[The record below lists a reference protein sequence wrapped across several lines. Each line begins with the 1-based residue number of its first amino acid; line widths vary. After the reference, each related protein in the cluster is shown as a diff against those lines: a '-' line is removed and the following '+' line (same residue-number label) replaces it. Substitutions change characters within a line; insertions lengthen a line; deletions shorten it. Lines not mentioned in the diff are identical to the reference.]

1 MLDLARDDAPER
13 LAKLMGEHAVDSVIH
28 FAARKQVGES
38 VARPAYYYQSNLGGM
53 ANLLTAMEAP
63 GWRGW
68 CSPRPRRRTGC
79 RTSISYAR
87 TRPCAPINPYGE
99 TKLVGEWLARAAARA
114 WGLRVAN
121 LRYFNVAGAGWDDL
135 GDPAILNLVPMV
147 FDRLE
152 RGEAPRVF
160 GDDYPT
166 PDGTCIRDY
175 VHVLDL
181 ADAHLAALD
190 YLGRDERPYDTF
202 NVGTGSGASV
212 REVIDEVGR
221 ATGLDVTPR
230 VEPRRAGDP
239 PRLVADV
246 SRIHDEL
253 DWTAPNGLPEI
264 VGSAWSAWRPAPDRL
279 SFGRWTGGSSGRGS
293 SRRSRHG
300 CRERARCPRQRARRH
315 RSHSRRRLVRAPD
328 DSADADHGVEDDRAG
343 TDDGTVLQD
352 GSVDNGAFLNDRP
365 RADDRAAADVG

>member
-1 MLDLARDDAPER
+1 MD
-13 LAKLMGEHAVDSVIH
+13 EHAVDSVIH

-53 ANLLTAMEAP
+53 ANLLTAMEAAGVDRLVVSSSAAAYGMP
-63 GWRGW
+63 DVDLVREDG
-68 CSPRPRRRTGC
+68 P
-79 RTSISYAR
+79 AQ
-87 TRPCAPINPYGE
+87 PINPYGE
-99 TKLVGEWLARAAARA
+99 TKLVGEWLARAAAKA

-121 LRYFNVAGAGWDDL
+121 LRYFNVAGAGWDEL

-181 ADAHLAALD
+181 ADAHLMAMDFLT
-190 YLGRDERPYDTF
+190 REERPHDTF

-212 REVIDEVGR
+212 REVIDEIGR
-221 ATGLDVTPR
+221 ATGLDVTPV

-239 PRLVADV
+239 PKLVADV
-246 SRIHDEL
+246 SRIHNEFS
-253 DWTAPNGLPEI
+253 WTARNGLPEI
-264 VGSAWSAWRPAPDRL
+264 VASAWSAWQHEHA
-279 SFGRWTGGSSGRGS
+279 
-293 SRRSRHG
+293 
-300 CRERARCPRQRARRH
+300 
-315 RSHSRRRLVRAPD
+315 
-328 DSADADHGVEDDRAG
+328 
-343 TDDGTVLQD
+343 
-352 GSVDNGAFLNDRP
+352 
-365 RADDRAAADVG
+365 